1 MESPLTLPEI
11 PVWSKVPSL
20 DICLGGGG
28 GLGGAGGQGLL
39 PASQRDRSS
48 ILFVTLNV
56 PRVVGLNMKAIA
68 VGQVLSYWN
77 KVKLLRRL
85 AEIPAIS

>member
-1 MESPLTLPEI
+1 MAL
-11 PVWSKVPSL
+11 
-20 DICLGGGG
+20 
-28 GLGGAGGQGLL
+28 A
-39 PASQRDRSS
+39 ASQRDYSS
-48 ILFVTLNV
+48 ILFVILNIS
-56 PRVVGLNMKAIA
+56 RVVGLNMKAVA

>member
-1 MESPLTLPEI
+1 MLPEI

-20 DICLGGGG
+20 DIFGGG

-39 PASQRDRSS
+39 PASQRDPSS
-48 ILFVTLNV
+48 ILFVILNA
-56 PRVVGLNMKAIA
+56 PRVVGLNMKAVA

-85 AEIPAIS
+85 AEIPAVS